1 MSMSEYVEFKIR
13 EEHLS
18 EIVKEIENLKPPS
31 RLRWLIIF
39 FVMGM
44 LGGSGIG
51 IVLVLR

>member
-1 MSMSEYVEFKIR
+1 MSEYIEFKIR

-44 LGGSGIG
+44 LGGTSIG
-51 IVLVLR
+51 VVLALR

>member
-1 MSMSEYVEFKIR
+1 MSEYIEFKIR

-31 RLRWLIIF
+31 RLRWLLIF
-39 FVMGM
+39 FVLGVMGGM
-44 LGGSGIG
+44 GIG

>member
-1 MSMSEYVEFKIR
+1 MSEYIEFQIR

-31 RLRWLIIF
+31 RLRWLLIF

>member
-1 MSMSEYVEFKIR
+1 MSEYVEFKIR

-18 EIVKEIENLKPPS
+18 EIVREIEKLKPPS
-31 RLRWLIIF
+31 RLKWLAIF

-44 LGGSGIG
+44 LGGTGIG